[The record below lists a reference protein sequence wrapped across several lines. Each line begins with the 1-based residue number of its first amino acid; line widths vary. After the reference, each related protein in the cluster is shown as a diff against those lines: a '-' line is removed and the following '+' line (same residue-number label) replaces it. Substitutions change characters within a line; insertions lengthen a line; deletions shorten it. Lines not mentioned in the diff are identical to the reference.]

1 MDQIIVYV
9 CVVLVV
15 VVGAVVLRYTD
26 VGLRVRAMVDS
37 PAMTSLSGTNPT
49 AVSVGVWAVSI
60 FLAGLTGVLS
70 APVIGLDATDF
81 TLLMAAAFAAVIAA
95 KLYNLTVAVVV
106 GLIMG
111 IAASVIPEYLPPD
124 SPFTQAVI
132 PSIPFVVTAIFLVYY
147 LVRRGRISESE
158 GTGGA
163 LDRAIAVHGGE
174 YAAKDETGAVRLS
187 SRPVGWLPSIVGFA
201 IICALPFLLSG
212 LWVGLLATG
221 VAYGVLFLSYT
232 LVTGEGGMVWLCVP
246 TFAAVGGLMTG
257 QLAELHG
264 WPVMAAVVVGG
275 LVAVPFGVIL
285 GALTIRLGDL
295 YVALVTLTFG
305 LLMENLVFSQ
315 ARFLNQGLGVTVPM
329 PGFATTPRAFTYLAL
344 AIFAVIAVFIVN
356 LRRSSTGLALSA
368 VRWSESG
375 SKTIGLSVLH
385 MKVVTAGLAAFIAG
399 IGGALLAIS
408 FGVALPDNYATL
420 LGVAW
425 LAVVVLCGIRSNIAA
440 LVAGLMTTLL
450 PGVAE
455 NYLPTWFQQIPPIL
469 FGLGAIGIARSP
481 DGVLADYARYLR
493 TLAAKARVRRRRG
506 SASGMELSAADVLS
520 SEAAR

>member
-1 MDQIIVYV
+1 MDQIIVYI

-285 GALTIRLGDL
+285 GAPHHP
-295 YVALVTLTFG
+295 
-305 LLMENLVFSQ
+305 
-315 ARFLNQGLGVTVPM
+315 AR
-329 PGFATTPRAFTYLAL
+329 
-344 AIFAVIAVFIVN
+344 
-356 LRRSSTGLALSA
+356 
-368 VRWSESG
+368 
-375 SKTIGLSVLH
+375 
-385 MKVVTAGLAAFIAG
+385 
-399 IGGALLAIS
+399 
-408 FGVALPDNYATL
+408 
-420 LGVAW
+420 
-425 LAVVVLCGIRSNIAA
+425 
-440 LVAGLMTTLL
+440 
-450 PGVAE
+450 
-455 NYLPTWFQQIPPIL
+455 
-469 FGLGAIGIARSP
+469 
-481 DGVLADYARYLR
+481 
-493 TLAAKARVRRRRG
+493 
-506 SASGMELSAADVLS
+506 
-520 SEAAR
+520 